1 MSSKSV
7 LFETHP
13 LKGLGGGGG
22 GVEDRVGEKQLAN
35 CFLSTRGQMFP

>member
-7 LFETHP
+7 LFESHP

-22 GVEDRVGEKQLAN
+22 GGLVVGAWR
-35 CFLSTRGQMFP
+35 TG